1 MTPYA
6 TLIRGG
12 LLVLPDGAGGVR
24 GEPGDILIE
33 GERIADVGRI
43 SRPPAAARVIY
54 AGGCAVLPGFLQ
66 THVHLCQTLFRGA
79 ADELSLLDWLRNR
92 IWPLEAA
99 HTPDSIRA
107 SARLA
112 VAELLLSGT
121 TAVQTMETVRHTE
134 CVFEVLAESGMFA
147 VSGKALMDDPTTC
160 PESLCQPT
168 DAALADAVDLAEKWD
183 GSANG
188 RLRVCLA
195 PRFAVS
201 CTDECLSEVASLAE
215 AGNWRVHTHASESR
229 DEVDLVQRRS
239 GRRNVVYLDHL
250 GLTGD
255 HVGLAHCVWLDN
267 EEVDLLSDSGTHVL
281 HCPGSNC
288 KLGSGIA
295 PVPRLLSRGINVS
308 LGADG
313 AACNNTL
320 DMFREM
326 RLATQLQK
334 ALHGPQTLPAS
345 RVLGMATRA
354 GAEALGWGGQMG
366 ELRPGRWANV
376 VLVSL
381 QGLHTTPSPDPLSAL
396 VYGCKSSNIRSV
408 WLAGKQVVA
417 EGQLLLWDEEDVRRD
432 ANREAHDLFERAGVA

>member
-1 MTPYA
+1 M
-6 TLIRGG
+6 
-12 LLVLPDGAGGVR
+12 
-24 GEPGDILIE
+24 
-33 GERIADVGRI
+33 
-43 SRPPAAARVIY
+43 IY
-54 AGGCAVLPGFLQ
+54 AGGCAVLPGFVQ

-92 IWPLEAA
+92 IWLLEAA

-334 ALHGPQTLPAS
+334 ALYGPQTLPAS

-376 VLVSL
+376 ILVSL

-396 VYGCKSSNIRSV
+396 VYGCKSSDIRSGLARRQAGCGGGPAASV
-408 WLAGKQVVA
+408 GRRRCAARCKPRGARSIRACWRRLIWIPTPINAGGTLAGC
-417 EGQLLLWDEEDVRRD
+417 
-432 ANREAHDLFERAGVA
+432 